1 MSEIFTIGIPVK
13 NEVENIPRLR
23 LQISQLINLSKYK
36 ELHFEVV
43 INDNLSIDGSSQL
56 LLDWAN
62 SDNRVKLHALA
73 TPLDFQST
81 VRDLMSKATGKG
93 FALFQ
98 SDMQDPLEI
107 LERMIDLWLL
117 KPDQIVAGKI
127 IKRKESVL
135 ANLSRR
141 FFYFLLDASS
151 EKRFV
156 NGFQDFYVLPRHVYG
171 AIVRLPNENLFI
183 RGYINYTF
191 ENLTYVDYE
200 RDPRIA
206 GKSKFNFVSM
216 YDLALDGLLL
226 YGRNFIRLISLLS
239 FLIFSVSLLGILFLV
254 ILRLTG
260 YDSGARGWMSIALG
274 ISGILSFLGLVIGIL
289 LEYLVRIYRRLQLTQ
304 NC

>member
-1 MSEIFTIGIPVK
+1 MSEAFTIGIPVK
-13 NEVENIPRLR
+13 NEVDNIPRLR
-23 LQISQLINLSKYK
+23 LQISRLINLSKYQD
-36 ELHFEVV
+36 LHFEVL

-62 SDNRVKLHALA
+62 SDNRIKLYVL
-73 TPLDFQST
+73 TIPLGFQST

-98 SDMQDPLEI
+98 SDLQDPVET

-117 KPDQIVAGKI
+117 KPNQIVAGKI
-127 IKRKESVL
+127 IKRKESVFI
-135 ANLSRR
+135 NLSRR

-151 EKRFV
+151 DKRYV
-156 NGFQDFYVLPRHVYG
+156 NGFQDFYVLPKHVYG
-171 AIVRLPNENLFI
+171 AIARLPKENLFI

-191 ENLTYVDYE
+191 ANLVYVDYG
-200 RDPRIA
+200 RDPRIS
-206 GKSKFNFVSM
+206 GNSKFNFVSM

-226 YGRNFIRLISLLS
+226 YGRNFIRLISLSS
-239 FLIFSVSLLGILFLV
+239 FLIFSVSLLGSLFLV
-254 ILRLTG
+254 ILWLTG
-260 YDSGARGWMSIALG
+260 YDSGVRGWMSIALG

-304 NC
+304 N